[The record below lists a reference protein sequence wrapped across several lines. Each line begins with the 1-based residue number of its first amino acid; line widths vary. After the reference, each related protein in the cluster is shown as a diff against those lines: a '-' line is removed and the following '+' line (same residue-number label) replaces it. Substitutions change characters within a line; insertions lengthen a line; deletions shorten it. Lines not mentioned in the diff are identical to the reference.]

1 MTRDPGVYQQL
12 VGDDRAADDDRAAA
26 ADLTDGVYR
35 HGPREARD
43 VTYGRVYAVVAAAVF
58 ILGCVASNHAE
69 SHYEKLA
76 DPDLMRAASHC
87 DASRSSDAV
96 NAYRRSL
103 AEDDDVDGA
112 TFLRHAATWL
122 ALSTLG
128 AVAVGFAFLAAFRTR
143 ARATVWA
150 MVYFKVATIFALAV
164 VVASGGGDSPG
175 AGVFLALLGCLTAF
189 VFWLWRREIDLVA
202 RLLAV
207 ASKSLQ
213 DNPHVVTA
221 IVGVKL
227 ALLTLTV
234 PTFLF
239 VSAAYRNGRVVRDP
253 DAVLQSGKDTCV
265 DENGDR
271 TPCCVWEVDDWAS
284 AYVGMTSL
292 FWLWTVMLA
301 FEVRMFTVAGVTAQ
315 WYFAPPGTRTFAGT
329 TIGSINN
336 ALGPSFGSLA
346 LGSLVLTAVRVARE
360 VNENARR
367 NARENG
373 GGVVQI
379 LACLVTSCLDCVYAL
394 IQHVTKYATIQCAVT
409 GAAFCDAA
417 VAVSRMLTENF
428 LNAYA
433 VWWLPG
439 TLLSAAAF
447 VFSAAYGTCVG
458 LAGYVAW
465 NGADGREDAGAESV
479 ILGFVSFILALVAVN
494 FCVTVLLDVV
504 DCVFVCY
511 VMDLDRQR
519 NSRPEVHEIYE
530 EVKAKTAK
538 AAPAEGGSGGSRGS
552 GGFGGAV
559 VQGPGGNVAYGN
571 RRGADDNL

>member
-58 ILGCVASNHAE
+58 ILGCVASNNAE

-87 DASRSSDAV
+87 DASRSPDAL

-103 AEDDDVDGA
+103 AEDDEVDGA
-112 TFLRHAATWL
+112 MFLRHAATWL

-128 AVAVGFAFLAAFRTR
+128 AVAVGLAFLAAFRTH

-150 MVYFKVATIFALAV
+150 MVYFKTGVIFALALV
-164 VVASGGGDSPG
+164 VSSTDG
-175 AGVFLALLGCLTAF
+175 AGSGPGLFLALLGCLTAF

-234 PTFLF
+234 PTFAF
-239 VSAAYRNGRVVRDP
+239 VSAAYRNGEVVRDP

-271 TPCCVWEVDDWAS
+271 TPCCVWATDDWAS
-284 AYVGMTSL
+284 AYVVMATL
-292 FWLWTVMLA
+292 FWLWTAMLA

-315 WYFAPPGTRTFAGT
+315 WYFAPPGSSRLAGT
-329 TIGSINN
+329 TIKSVKN

-346 LGSLVLTAVRVARE
+346 LGSLVLTAVNVARE
-360 VNENARR
+360 INQNARR

-373 GGVVQI
+373 GGAIQI
-379 LACLVTSCLDCVYAL
+379 VACLVTTCLDCVYAV
-394 IQHVTKYATIQCAVT
+394 IQHVTKYATIQCAIT

-417 VAVSRMLTENF
+417 VAVSRMLTDNF

-439 TLLSAAAF
+439 TLLGSAAF
-447 VFSAAYGTCVG
+447 VFAAAYGTCVG
-458 LAGYVAW
+458 VAGYVAW
-465 NGADGREDAGAESV
+465 NGASRGHENPGGESV
-479 ILGFVSFILALVAVN
+479 LLGFVSFFLALVALN

-538 AAPAEGGSGGSRGS
+538 AAPAEGGAAGGTAGGS
-552 GGFGGAV
+552 GAV
-559 VQGPGGNVAYGN
+559 VRGPGGDIAYGN

>member
-1 MTRDPGVYQQL
+1 MG
-12 VGDDRAADDDRAAA
+12 
-26 ADLTDGVYR
+26 
-35 HGPREARD
+35 
-43 VTYGRVYAVVAAAVF
+43 
-58 ILGCVASNHAE
+58 
-69 SHYEKLA
+69 
-76 DPDLMRAASHC
+76 
-87 DASRSSDAV
+87 
-96 NAYRRSL
+96 
-103 AEDDDVDGA
+103 
-112 TFLRHAATWL
+112 
-122 ALSTLG
+122 
-128 AVAVGFAFLAAFRTR
+128 
-143 ARATVWA
+143 
-150 MVYFKVATIFALAV
+150 
-164 VVASGGGDSPG
+164 
-175 AGVFLALLGCLTAF
+175 
-189 VFWLWRREIDLVA
+189 
-202 RLLAV
+202 
-207 ASKSLQ
+207 
-213 DNPHVVTA
+213 
-221 IVGVKL
+221 VGVKL
-227 ALLTLTV
+227 ALLTLTI
-234 PTFLF
+234 PTFAF

-329 TIGSINN
+329 TIGSIKN

-360 VNENARR
+360 INENARR

-559 VQGPGGNVAYGN
+559 VQGPGGDVAYGN